1 MTFAG
6 VFSYLVFFLIFVG
19 IYAIMTLGLNI
30 QRGFAGLFN
39 IGIAGF
45 WAVGAYTSAI
55 MTKGPSPDH
64 LGGFGMPF
72 IVGLL
77 VAGLI
82 SALVAFLVGIPTI
95 RLREDYLGIATI
107 GIAEI
112 IRLVIKNEAWL
123 TNGVRGIS
131 AIPKPLAGSFGS
143 NYNLFFLMLVVLTIA
158 FFYYLS
164 EKGINSPWGRV
175 LRAIRE
181 DEEVV
186 KAVGKNVV
194 RYRLE
199 AFVLGAFIMGVG
211 GALYAHFT
219 SFISPAAF
227 RPMQATFLVWI
238 MLIIGGSANNFGSI
252 VGAFLTWGIWT
263 GTEFLTGMLPAA
275 YTTQAA
281 AVRVILIGVFLE
293 IILLNRPEGLFSEK
307 KYSSAST
314 ADN

>member
-6 VFSYLVFFLIFVG
+6 VFSYLVFFLIFGG
-19 IYAIMTLGLNI
+19 IYAVMTLALNM

-45 WAVGAYTSAI
+45 WAVGSYTSAI
-55 MTKGPSPDH
+55 MTSGPSPDH

-72 IVGLL
+72 IIGLL
-77 VAGLI
+77 TAGLI
-82 SALVAFLVGIPTI
+82 AALLAFLVGIPTI

-123 TNGVRGIS
+123 SNGVRGIS
-131 AIPKPLAGSFGS
+131 AIPKPMAGSFGS
-143 NYNLFFLMLVVLTIA
+143 NYNLFFLMIVVVIIA
-158 FFYYLS
+158 LFYYLS
-164 EKGINSPWGRV
+164 EKGINSPWGRI

-194 RYRLE
+194 RYRME
-199 AFVLGAFIMGVG
+199 AFILGAFMMGVG
-211 GALYAHFT
+211 GGLYAHFT
-219 SFISPAAF
+219 SFISPEAF

-252 VGAFLTWGIWT
+252 AGAFLTWGIWT

-281 AVRVILIGVFLE
+281 AIRVILIGVFLE
-293 IILLNRPEGLFSEK
+293 LILLNRPQGLFGEK
-307 KYSSAST
+307 KYSRAST
-314 ADN
+314 ADS